1 MSTNYEKFAELKA
14 ETEAKLA
21 TTREVYTEAE
31 AELIKAVGD
40 FVMGATVNCQTY
52 GPGQVIGYSGT
63 TVDSLLVEIKF
74 AEITKKFSLQHVVT
88 VGKFIS
94 FENAV
99 EIGVVYEDAMSVH
112 RNIYQQLRE
121 VESLA
126 KQLDREEAKMAD
138 EAKRAEAKYQAAKAK
153 AIRDFQVWSKAT
165 RPQSAAD
172 EFYYALGWLAKHAG
186 TVSAALPD
194 YLADEFKGYFGADT
208 PCRVVDSKKKG
219 PAGWTS
225 QWAKSF
231 SVSLKKPDAVP
242 SLLTKYLNPKGTAVT
257 DTNFVLD
264 LVDTYG
270 FKFGKEQDIDQIRA
284 KVPTAHIT
292 FFENGLA

>member
-1 MSTNYEKFAELKA
+1 MTTTYENFAELKA
-14 ETEAKLA
+14 ETELKLA
-21 TTREVYTEAE
+21 NTREVYTEAE
-31 AELIKAVGD
+31 TELVKLVGD
-40 FVMGATVNCQTY
+40 FVMGAAVECQTY
-52 GPGQVIGYSGT
+52 GPGKVISYDGT
-63 TVDSLLVEIKF
+63 TLDNIIVEVQF
-74 AEITKKFSLQHVVT
+74 AELSKKFSLQHIIT
-88 VGKFIS
+88 VGKFIR

-99 EIGVVYEDAMSVH
+99 EIGVIYEDALAVH
-112 RNIYQQLRE
+112 LNLAQQLKDI
-121 VESLA
+121 ESLA
-126 KQLDREEAKMAD
+126 RQLERDEAKMAD

-153 AIRDFQVWSKAT
+153 ALKDFQTWAKAT

-194 YLADEFKGYFGADT
+194 YLADEFKTYFGADT

-231 SVSLKKPDAVP
+231 SVSLKKPDVIP

-257 DTNFVLD
+257 DTDFVLD

-284 KVPTAHIT
+284 KVPTAHIM

>member
-1 MSTNYEKFAELKA
+1 MTTTYENFAELKA

-21 TTREVYTEAE
+21 TTHEVYTEAE
-31 AELIKAVGD
+31 TELVKLVGD
-40 FVMGATVNCQTY
+40 FVTGAAVECQTY
-52 GPGQVIGYSGT
+52 GPGQVISYAGT
-63 TVDSLLVEIKF
+63 NLDNIIVEVKF
-74 AEITKKFSLQHVVT
+74 TELTKKFSLQHIIT
-88 VGKFIS
+88 VAKFIR

-99 EIGVVYEDAMSVH
+99 EIGVIYEDAMAVH
-112 RNIYQQLRE
+112 RNLSQQLKDI
-121 VESLA
+121 ESLA
-126 KQLDREEAKMAD
+126 KQLERDEAKMAD
-138 EAKRAEAKYQAAKAK
+138 EAKRTEAKYQAAKEK
-153 AIRDFQVWSKAT
+153 ALKEFQVWANAT

-208 PCRVVDSKKKG
+208 PCRIVDSKKKG
-219 PAGWTS
+219 PAGYTS

-231 SVSLKKPDAVP
+231 SVSLKKPEGIP
-242 SLLTKYLNPKGTAVT
+242 SLLSKYLNPKGTAVT
-257 DTNFVLD
+257 DTDFVLD

-270 FKFGKEQDIDQIRA
+270 FKFGKEQDIEKIRA
-284 KVPTAHIT
+284 CVPTAHIT